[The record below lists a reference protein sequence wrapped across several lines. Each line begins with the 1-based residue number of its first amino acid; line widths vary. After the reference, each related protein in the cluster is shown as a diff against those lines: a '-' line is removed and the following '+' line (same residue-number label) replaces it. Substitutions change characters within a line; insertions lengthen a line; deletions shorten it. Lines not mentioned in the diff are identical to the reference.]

1 MSAINTT
8 ALTTALG
15 DYCREHR
22 DILLSEI
29 LLNEDLQDRLT
40 VLDEVT
46 DEVPLPDLG
55 LADLIKPNTNPANWA
70 PTTNALNFG
79 ARLLKVRSIK
89 VDLVLIPQVL
99 EKTWLGKMKDPKNP
113 FEMPFEAFIMGYVA
127 QKAKENLHL
136 QSIFKGIYNGA
147 GTTPVAT
154 MDGFLK
160 IIADEITATN
170 ITPVVTG
177 AINSGN
183 VIANLEKVYDALG
196 EAYKNTPTQ
205 MLVSPAI
212 FDLYVRAYRGSFGA
226 NNDYAGVARGR
237 VSLDGTLCEVVR
249 EPGLAG
255 SQRVICTP
263 KTNLYLGV
271 DTMGEYNLDIQKEKR
286 SINVLMDFKAGVQI
300 GQIHGRGLAVN
311 DQA

>member
-1 MSAINTT
+1 MSAINIT
-8 ALTTALG
+8 ALTDALG
-15 DYCREHR
+15 AYCREHR
-22 DILLSEI
+22 DVLLSEI
-29 LLNEDLQDRLT
+29 LLNEDLQDRFT

-46 DEVPLPDLG
+46 DELPLPSLT
-55 LADLIKPNTNPANWA
+55 LTDLIKPNTNPANWA

-79 ARLLKVRSIK
+79 ARPLKVRPIK

-99 EKTWLGKMKDPKNP
+99 EKTWLGKMKDPRNP
-113 FEMPFEAFIMGYVA
+113 FEMPFEGFIMNYIA
-127 QKAKENLHL
+127 QKAKENMHL
-136 QSIFKGIYNGA
+136 QGVFKGVFNGA
-147 GTTPVAT
+147 GTTPIDT

-177 AINSGN
+177 ALNSGN

-196 EAYKNTPTQ
+196 EAYKNMPTQ
-205 MLVSPAI
+205 MFVSPAI
-212 FDLYVRAYRGSFGA
+212 FDLYTRAYRTSFGA
-226 NNDYAGVARGR
+226 NNDYGGVARVR

-263 KTNLYLGV
+263 KENTFLGV
-271 DTMGEYNLDIQKEKR
+271 DTLSDYNLDIQKEKR
-286 SINVLMDFKAGVQI
+286 SINVLMDFKAGVNF
-300 GQIHGRGLAVN
+300 GQIHGRALAVN